1 MKFGGVSLKGN
12 HAVNQDSFSVR
23 EVSGGYVVAVSD
35 GLGSRRLSQ
44 AGSAILCQTA
54 CQVADE
60 FACNIEDDETFLA
73 TIYARWTQTLA
84 KNDLAVEKCN
94 ATALIAVVGAENIWA
109 YRLGDG
115 FISIASDDKVI
126 ALFDTKEDDF
136 INATE
141 CLRSDFQFD
150 KWECRRLKRKN
161 FLGLVAVTDGVTFHI
176 NEETLGGFIIDFCA
190 DYAALE
196 LSDILTDL
204 KTWLPTL
211 IGGDDKTLAFLLK
224 EADTFGD

>member
-1 MKFGGVSLKGN
+1 MKFGGVSLQGN
-12 HAVNQDSFSVR
+12 HAVNQDSFSVC

-35 GLGSRRLSQ
+35 GLGSRPLSQ

-60 FACNIEDDETFLA
+60 FVCNIEDDETFLA
-73 TIYARWTQTLA
+73 TVYTRWTQTLA
-84 KNDLAVEKCN
+84 ENDLAIEKCN
-94 ATALIAVVGAENIWA
+94 ATALIVVVGTENIWA

-115 FISIASDDKVI
+115 FISIATDDKI
-126 ALFDTKEDDF
+126 ATLFDTKENDF

-141 CLRSDFQFD
+141 CLHSEFQFD
-150 KWECRRLKRKN
+150 KWECLHLKHKK
-161 FLGLVAVTDGVTFHI
+161 FLGLVAATDGVTFHI
-176 NEETLGGFIIDFCA
+176 DKETLSGVITDFCT

-196 LSDILTDL
+196 LCDILTDL
-204 KTWLPTL
+204 KAWLPTL

-224 EADTFGD
+224 EANKFGD